1 MKLVLF
7 DVDGT
12 LIDSQAIIHE
22 SMRLTFIR
30 FGFEEPHIESTR
42 SIIGLTLDFAIAT
55 ILGREIDDEVLAMTA
70 EYKSIYLDLAKLE
83 EMQSLPFRGIPEMI
97 DRLAKRNDILLGIVT
112 GKSRRGVRNLMTQS
126 HFEGRFVVSRC
137 ADDCPSKPHP
147 AMVRE
152 CCEDVG
158 MSPFNTIVIGD
169 TGFDMEM
176 ARSAGATAIGVTWGY
191 HPKDRISSGGA
202 DYIANSVDALEQ
214 TIFSAAG
221 LGDMKTGPS
230 KKQTSLN
237 NVMAPWPMQ
246 HA

>member
-22 SMRLTFIR
+22 SMRLTFVR
-30 FGFEEPHIESTR
+30 FGHQEPQIEDTR

-55 ILGREIDDEVLAMTA
+55 ILKREIDDEVLAMTA
-70 EYKSIYLDLAKLE
+70 EYKSIYLELAKLE
-83 EMQSLPFRGIPEMI
+83 EMQSLPFNGIPALI
-97 DRLAKRNDILLGIVT
+97 DRLAQRNDILLGIVT
-112 GKSRRGVRNLMTQS
+112 GKSRRGVRNLLS
-126 HFEGRFVVSRC
+126 NHHFEGRFVVSRC

-147 AMVRE
+147 AMVKE

-158 MSPFNTIVIGD
+158 MSPLNTIVIGD

-191 HPKDRISSGGA
+191 HPKDRIIQGGA
-202 DYIANSVDALEQ
+202 DHMVNTVDALEHA
-214 TIFSAAG
+214 IFSSAG
-221 LGDMKTGPS
+221 LNDRTNEQS
-230 KKQTSLN
+230 KERRALN
-237 NVMAPWPMQ
+237 QAMTPWQFQ